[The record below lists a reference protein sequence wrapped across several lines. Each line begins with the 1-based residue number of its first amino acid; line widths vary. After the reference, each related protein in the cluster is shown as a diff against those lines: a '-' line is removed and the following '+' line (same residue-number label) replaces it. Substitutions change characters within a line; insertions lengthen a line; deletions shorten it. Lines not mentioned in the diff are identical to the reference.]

1 MNSEFYADF
10 KQCWEKIEE
19 VGLLYAT
26 ASAKFHQAQDSK
38 PAVLAKIIWRIIK
51 DNPTLSF
58 AKAENQAKASDDYQ
72 AHIDETAELE
82 ESALS
87 LQAQRDMWKAKFEG
101 TRSLSSLEKV
111 TQNQIS
117 H

>member
-19 VGLLYAT
+19 IGNLYAT
-26 ASAKFHQAQDSK
+26 ANAKFHQAQDSK
-38 PAVLAKIIWRIIK
+38 STVLAKILWGIIK
-51 DNPTLSF
+51 DDPTLSF
-58 AKAENQAKASDDYQ
+58 AKAEVKAKASPDYQ

-82 ESALS
+82 EIALS

-111 TQNQIS
+111 TQNQIG